1 MTRTKKRMLIMGGL
15 VLLLV
20 VVLALGKF
28 LQIRKM
34 IASSPKPG
42 AQTVSAVRVQSL
54 EWQPE
59 LSAVGTLGTNGED
72 NAKLRAKLRRARDLW
87 RGAR

>member
-1 MTRTKKRMLIMGGL
+1 MAVTRPMKKRLFIMGGL

-20 VVLALGKF
+20 IALALGKF

-42 AQTVSAVRVQSL
+42 AQTVSAVKVQ
-54 EWQPE
+54 
-59 LSAVGTLGTNGED
+59 T
-72 NAKLRAKLRRARDLW
+72 R
-87 RGAR
+87 